1 MLTLTLNLA
10 SKKARLFAPPTSY
23 NSPPP
28 TSDDLPMLLPPT
40 FTSAPLSQPNLNA
53 APRAE
58 TGEEAYL
65 RRVALSAGCPPKP
78 VLPPPQQQP
87 QYPTFSSA
95 STSSGPSFTGYTPPI
110 TTNTAPIASTSSYN
124 LQPPPPPNFIPPPT
138 TFGPFIPSD
147 SSFPPFRPPA
157 DVDGIAIDPSVF
169 MRPVAS
175 TLPLSDAA
183 IRARDIAQRLGKLA
197 SMQPP
202 TSTPSPAFVAAS
214 TSSE

>member
-1 MLTLTLNLA
+1 
-10 SKKARLFAPPTSY
+10 
-23 NSPPP
+23 
-28 TSDDLPMLLPPT
+28 MLLPPT

-65 RRVALSAGCPPKP
+65 RRVALSAGGPPKP
-78 VLPPPQQQP
+78 ALPSQQQP

-95 STSSGPSFTGYTPPI
+95 STSSGPSFTGYTPPASI
-110 TTNTAPIASTSSYN
+110 HTPSVASTSSYN
-124 LQPPPPPNFIPPPT
+124 LQLPPPPPPNFIPPPT

-147 SSFPPFRPPA
+147 VSFPPSQPSLDF
-157 DVDGIAIDPSVF
+157 DGVPIDPTIPV
-169 MRPVAS
+169 RPVPS
-175 TLPLSDAA
+175 SFPLSDAA

-202 TSTPSPAFVAAS
+202 TPTPPPAFVASS
-214 TSSE
+214 TSFE